1 MRRFWIGLAS
11 TSLLMGCSGSDGP
24 ESRTGEQVAR
34 QDTLQILEAAV
45 RWVDSVSWRLPDAP
59 IVVIDWPD
67 NSRRGPGP
75 AEFWGGGT
83 YTRVENPGLPLK
95 ALIEGAERLENV
107 LVCSGDRGPREERL
121 CDTEP
126 PWRVVVFSVPYVEG
140 DSATL
145 DLDLIP
151 VEHVYDGGSGYLLL
165 LRRKADGWEVAESRI
180 ASEVD

>member
-1 MRRFWIGLAS
+1 VYLTTRNGA
-11 TSLLMGCSGSDGP
+11 LLVALGAAMACSGAPRP
-24 ESRTGEQVAR
+24 EEQVAR
-34 QDTLQILEAAV
+34 QDTLQILVAAV
-45 RWVDSVSWRLPDAP
+45 SWVDSISWRLPDAP

-75 AEFWGGGT
+75 TEFWGGGV
-83 YTRVENPGLPLK
+83 YTRVEDPGLPLK
-95 ALIEGAERLENV
+95 ASIEGAEGLENV
-107 LVCSGDRGPREERL
+107 LVCPGDRGPREERL

-126 PWRVVVFSVPYVEG
+126 PWRVVVFGVPYVEG

-145 DLDLIP
+145 DLELLP

-180 ASEVD
+180 TSEVD